1 MTEWLNA
8 SVLISSALGSLIA
21 GVLLLTAKPVW
32 WKWVNT
38 EAVSMGIKAWLPLIV
53 FFLLL
58 FAIGSCINYVER
70 SKPSPFHPS
79 LTKEEAAAARSECRM
94 KAIEATAAMD
104 IYQRDRATRQYYDA
118 CLASKGFEWNEPQ
131 AISP

>member
-8 SVLISSALGSLIA
+8 SVLLSSALGSLIA
-21 GVLLLTAKPVW
+21 GLILLTTTPFW

-38 EAVSMGIKAWLPLIV
+38 EAVSRGIKAWWPLMAVVICLV
-53 FFLLL
+53 ALV
-58 FAIGSCINYVER
+58 SYMNYVER
-70 SKPSPFHPS
+70 SNIPLFHPS
-79 LTKEEAAAARSECRM
+79 LTDEEAAAARSECKM

-104 IYQRDRATRQYYDA
+104 IYQRDRAAAQYYGA

-131 AISP
+131 AVSP